1 MSSVTAQ
8 KTSLEDHRKAFD
20 EVAFLLDIFTAT
32 IDNIMGGATAPVG
45 RIAGRDMA
53 KKLPIALD
61 NPSLEEA
68 MGILSGRMK
77 AGFEFSLEAAGT
89 EVAFNRCIL
98 RDVCALRGRE
108 MGGALCRLFHAYFDG
123 IVNELICRPVKS
135 EIKTCGESC
144 RTSIKVQ

>member
-1 MSSVTAQ
+1 MSGETAQ
-8 KTSLEDHRKAFD
+8 KVTLEDHRKAFD

-68 MGILSGRMK
+68 LGILAERMK
-77 AGFEFSLEAAGT
+77 SGFEFTLESDGT
-89 EVAFNRCIL
+89 EVAFGRCIL
-98 RDVCALRGRE
+98 RDVCALRNRE
-108 MGGALCRLFHAYFDG
+108 MGEALCRLFHAYFDG
-123 IVNELICRPVKS
+123 IVNELVCRPVKS
-135 EIKTCGESC
+135 EIKACGETC
-144 RTSIKVQ
+144 RTTIRIQ